1 MSSRQTPGEVSK
13 LRRTGIGAA
22 GVLVFI
28 ALWELASRT
37 GLIPQHIAPAA
48 SQAGAELLNLA
59 MTARFWEAVGDTLIA
74 WAIGTVIVS
83 AIAVAV
89 GLVLGANPRLWAWL
103 RSTVEALRPIP
114 PIVLLPLAIL
124 VLGAN
129 RQFTTVMIAQGVFW
143 LLLIQVFYASNDIT
157 PVATDT
163 AKVFRIGPARRY
175 FMIRLPAALP
185 VMATALRLGA
195 AIALAVEIMS
205 ELIGGVPG
213 VGQLLISA
221 QAGNDL
227 PLIYAITAF
236 IGILGL
242 AVATGLRA
250 LEHLALRTHGPVES

>member
-1 MSSRQTPGEVSK
+1 MGR
-13 LRRTGIGAA
+13 LHRLAIGAA
-22 GVLVFI
+22 GVLVFV
-28 ALWELASRT
+28 ALWEVASRT
-37 GLIPQHIAPAA
+37 GIIPSHIAPAA
-48 SQAGAELLNLA
+48 SDAGAELLALA
-59 MTARFWEAVGDTLIA
+59 GTGRFWAAVGDTLLA
-74 WAIGTVIVS
+74 WAIGTLVVS
-83 AIAVAV
+83 VVAVAV
-89 GLVLGANPRLWAWL
+89 GLVLGANPRVWGWV
-103 RSTVEALRPIP
+103 RSIVEALRPIP

-129 RQFTTVMIAQGVFW
+129 TQFTTVMIAQGVFW
-143 LLLIQVFYASNDIT
+143 LLLIQVFYASNDVT

-175 FMIRLPAALP
+175 LMIRLPAALP

-236 IGILGL
+236 IGMLGL
-242 AVATGLRA
+242 AVASGLRA
-250 LEHLALRTHGPVES
+250 LEHLALRAHGPVES